1 MRVTRYEHTGMAHWG
16 VIEGDRLLPLPD
28 GPFDGLKPGA
38 RPVDVADCRLL
49 APVAP
54 GKLVCV
60 GLNYRLHAI
69 ETKSDIPELPV
80 LFMCSPEAII
90 PDGATILLDSATD
103 RIDFEAEI
111 GIVIGR
117 RGRNISAGDAAAH
130 ILGYTCVND
139 VSNRNMQRQ
148 DGQWT
153 RAKSFDTYKPVGPWI
168 ETGPIDAEHAAIRL
182 TQNGIVRQSSN
193 TADMIFPIRD
203 IVAFVSGI
211 MTLEPGDLI
220 ITGTPEGV
228 GPMAAGDTV
237 EIDIEGIGTLRN
249 QVALA

>member
-1 MRVTRYEHTGMAHWG
+1 MRVTRYEIAGKTHWG
-16 VIEGDRLLPLPD
+16 IIEDDRLLPLPD
-28 GPFDGLKPGA
+28 GPFDGLHPRGQ
-38 RPVDVADCRLL
+38 PVGISDCRLL

-69 ETKSDIPELPV
+69 ETKSDIPERPV
-80 LFMCSPEAII
+80 IFMCSPEAII
-90 PDGATILLDSATD
+90 PAGAPIRLDSATD

-117 RGRNISAGDAAAH
+117 GGRNIPAGEAAAH

-153 RAKSFDTYKPVGPWI
+153 RAKSFDSYKPVGPWI
-168 ETGPIDAEHAAIRL
+168 ETGPFDAQNAAIRL
-182 TQNGIVRQSSN
+182 MQNGVVRQNSN

-203 IVAFVSGI
+203 LVAFISGI
-211 MTLEPGDLI
+211 MTLQPGDLI

-228 GPMAAGDTV
+228 GPMSPGDSV
-237 EIDIEGIGTLRN
+237 EVEIEGIGTLRN
-249 QVALA
+249 PVTLA

>member
-1 MRVTRYEHTGMAHWG
+1 MRVTRFAHGGAVHWG
-16 VIEGDRLLPLPD
+16 IHEGDRLQRLPD
-28 GPFDGLKPGA
+28 GPFGDL
-38 RPVDVADCRLL
+38 RPAGTAISLDDCQLL

-69 ETKSDIPELPV
+69 ETNSDIPEVPV
-80 LFMCSPEAII
+80 LFMCAPSAII
-90 PDGATILLDSATD
+90 ADGAPIRLDSTTD

-117 RGRNISAGDAAAH
+117 GGRNIAARDAGAH

-139 VSNRNMQRQ
+139 VSNRALQRV

-168 ETGPIDAEHAAIRL
+168 ETKLMDAGDAAIRL
-182 TQNGIVRQSSN
+182 TQNGTVRQSSN
-193 TADMIFPIRD
+193 TSDMIFAIPDLI
-203 IVAFVSGI
+203 AFISGV

-228 GPMAAGDTV
+228 GPMAPGDRI
-237 EIDIEGIGTLRN
+237 EIEIEGIGTLSN
-249 QVALA
+249 PVVA

>member
-1 MRVTRYEHTGMAHWG
+1 MRVTRYEQGGQSHWG
-16 VIEGDRLLPLPD
+16 VLEDDRLLPLPE
-28 GPFDGLKPGA
+28 GPFGGLHPRGKPVA
-38 RPVDVADCRLL
+38 VADCRLL
-49 APVAP
+49 PPVAP

-60 GLNYRLHAI
+60 GLNYRLHAL

-90 PDGATILLDSATD
+90 GDGDTIRLDSATD

-111 GIVIGR
+111 GVVIGR
-117 RGRNISAGDAAAH
+117 RGRNIAAAEAAAH
-130 ILGYTCVND
+130 ILGHTCVND

-153 RAKSFDTYKPVGPWI
+153 RAKSFDSYKPVGPWI
-168 ETGPIDAEHAAIRL
+168 ETGPMDAENAAIRL
-182 TQNGIVRQSSN
+182 TQNGELRQSSS

-203 IVAFVSGI
+203 LVAFISGI

-228 GPMAAGDTV
+228 GPMAAGDVV
-237 EIDIEGIGTLRN
+237 EVQIEGIGRLRN
-249 QVALA
+249 PVALA